1 MAAFAQAEGLRVVPV
16 RMVEDPRCVDC
27 AMRAP
32 TTTTAHTLMINATCT
47 MAMLLFL
54 PLRLLPTDIEQN

>member
-1 MAAFAQAEGLRVVPV
+1 MDSPSRAIYFVCAALL
-16 RMVEDPRCVDC
+16 DD
-27 AMRAP
+27 
-32 TTTTAHTLMINATCT
+32 LNATCT